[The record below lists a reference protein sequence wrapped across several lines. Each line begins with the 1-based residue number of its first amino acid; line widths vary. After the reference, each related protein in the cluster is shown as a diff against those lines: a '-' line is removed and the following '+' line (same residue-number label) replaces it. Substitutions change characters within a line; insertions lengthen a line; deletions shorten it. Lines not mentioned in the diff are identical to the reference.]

1 MLSPDRCTK
10 PPRCTNQATPTEVG
24 CLICGKFYQFCAD
37 HGGEAAARRSL
48 KSHMGLYHPKT
59 YRGGRRG

>member
-1 MLSPDRCTK
+1 METCTK
-10 PPRCTNQATPTEVG
+10 KGCKLPQASGREVG
-24 CLICGKFYQFCAD
+24 CWLCGKAYAFCEK

-59 YRGGRRG
+59 TEVRR